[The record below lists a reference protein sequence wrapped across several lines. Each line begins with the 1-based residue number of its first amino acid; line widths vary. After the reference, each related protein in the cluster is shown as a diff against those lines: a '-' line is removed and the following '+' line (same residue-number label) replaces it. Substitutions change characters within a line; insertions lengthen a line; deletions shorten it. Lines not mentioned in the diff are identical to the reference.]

1 MLRTARIQKGAESPR
16 NEVAPR
22 KRGVTKLV
30 RQRENFNV
38 LMENYS
44 RVQELEEKSAN
55 AAGTANEKYEA
66 YADSFEAAMNRLT
79 AAWEEFTLKLQSS
92 TIVKTGIKTVTFF
105 VENLDKIAS
114 LLATIATTAA
124 GIKMQRGQSKL
135 FNKIW
140 AGGQPIRLLNKG
152 LFGENLGGKFNTYL
166 GARIE
171 ARNKRRRKE
180 GLFYWNETDPTQR
193 AKDKLSGPFAAWNK
207 NNPQNALTQALQE
220 NTAAITG
227 NTAAIRGE
235 TVSGQTQ
242 DVVKGL
248 DAEKYKKTIWYKG
261 KQGKRGLMGREL
273 VSANMGIDPTT
284 GKLTLLDNDGNF
296 IAGKAGKPNR
306 AMRKAYNKEVFGT
319 GFRKPSFGQ
328 GMGAA
333 LGGITSFIGGAIS
346 MDEAGGQNSILSSLI
361 NQTGQTV
368 KADGLDKLINGA
380 TKGGITAAAS
390 LIPGIGPIVG
400 PLLGEFV
407 GGPLGDLFTYLR
419 HEDELKRKERVAEAK
434 EQLEMLSS
442 ISDKLTGMED
452 LMDNEDWDADDYKQA
467 RESAEAIADE
477 LKDTKKGKEN
487 LLNWIG
493 DLGLTDKQG
502 NPVTVTDFDEA
513 IKLLYSDDAE
523 IRTKVYQAAS
533 LAVLEDIRDNTA
545 ASQEEERYNAN
556 NIETQWGI
564 TELITD
570 DMIWEDGGLGV
581 QNDLLRQALKD
592 HAGELKGVATYDNAS
607 GQFKVLGDT
616 NEEIAENLQKV
627 IDTLSGDS
635 RVTDATLKFLQSKLG
650 NVDNAIDT
658 LDDLDKE
665 NRQNNIALGYAES
678 GVGNLTS
685 EELEGETVDS
695 IISQIANEI
704 EGARDQAGRITKDY
718 YDDIKQYL
726 REQQEMSSVFA
737 GNGLTVQ
744 ELKEVGEKWTGKVA
758 EITAPA
764 TGERPGTVNP
774 VWAEWEAAL
783 ETNNLQKIW
792 ELAGYTGTANA
803 EQVSKWLNR
812 LYGTVAQ
819 ANPQNIKDI
828 AWALGMTEEALRNID
843 ALGDIDLSDALL
855 APDEIREKYASAVGL
870 WQTLIKEGT
879 LSAEELEQV
888 YSQYPETVG
897 KSFDEV
903 REILQSKVTG
913 EQEALYQQALFGDI
927 MESED
932 YLDQIVEE
940 IVEELED
947 NKNLSQYQDKINEIK
962 NAGSLSAAR
971 AIIANLGDGEWG
983 PLIEAL
989 KAAMDDTIQYELYDD
1004 EYLNSYM
1011 SYYSD
1016 YLSEQ
1021 IDALEEQKDAIGAV
1035 NEERKKELDLIKAE
1049 MALENAGKEKKK
1061 VWREGVGWT
1070 WVTDE
1075 EGVKEAQEALE
1086 EKQTEK
1092 RQDDV
1097 QLQIDYLEAQ
1107 KEFIEGLPDRE
1118 QMENYKQTFEE
1129 FNNAIS
1135 DGAKIVSMFVNRL
1148 QEFNIKDLF
1157 WGEGGYKEATS
1168 TRAEEKGKALEA
1180 AGLNLQAAIE
1190 RLKKVDEHDVNE
1202 YYAAISDYNAALS
1215 ELQTAYNEAKDVGVD
1230 VSDAKY
1236 SQYYLQATTNSDTGF
1251 YKGDA
1256 TKVSEASQI
1265 EGIEAQQELNR
1276 VLLVGSGKKADDR
1289 NYAAFTD
1296 AAEMAWDGQ
1305 QGIKNR
1311 LEENKDWTFRYKVPN
1326 KDGTYDEGK
1335 WEIYTAV
1342 NEVDALAALN
1352 SLPDYTVFN
1361 FGRHSKEAEYISDL
1375 ATGYAYKKG
1384 EKFYYVDFSQNKG
1397 GQTGGRWT
1405 PKNAFTAY
1413 GSDTYTFASLD
1424 YNNADNNTVEW
1435 GKDEDGKTAL
1445 VKKNATGTL
1454 SSSGGPTL
1462 INEEG
1467 TEALITPQGT
1477 LTALPAKTGVLPADI
1492 TENLWKLGGIAP
1504 SLISTLSSLTSSPY
1518 SSSNAGST
1526 VNNSGTFIDNLSMQI
1541 YPTKDYDMDK
1551 FLEEARAKARLSR
1564 NNN

>member
-1 MLRTARIQKGAESPR
+1 MRWPSNKWR
-16 NEVAPR
+16 
-22 KRGVTKLV
+22 VTILV
-30 RQRENFNV
+30 RQRESFNV

-92 TIVKTGIKTVTFF
+92 TIIKTGIKTVTFF
-105 VENLDKIAS
+105 IENLDKIAS

-171 ARNKRRRKE
+171 ARNKRRGKE

-193 AKDKLSGPFAAWNK
+193 AKDKLSGPFAAWNQ

-242 DVVKGL
+242 DVVKGF
-248 DAEKYKKTIWYKG
+248 DAKKYQRTIQYKADRKMRKLWG
-261 KQGKRGLMGREL
+261 KDTML
-273 VSANMGIDPTT
+273 SANIGIDPKT
-284 GKLTLLDNDGNF
+284 GKLSLMDNEGNF
-296 IAGKAGKPNR
+296 LGIAPNR

-319 GFRKPSFGQ
+319 GFGKPSFGQ

-346 MDEAGGQNSILSSLI
+346 MNEAGGNNSWASSLI

-368 KADGLDKLINGA
+368 EADGLDKLINGA

-390 LIPGIGPIVG
+390 LIPGIGPIIG

-477 LKDTKKGKEN
+477 LKGTKNGEEN
-487 LLNWIG
+487 LEKWLRSMNIVDENG
-493 DLGLTDKQG
+493 ATI
-502 NPVTVTDFDEA
+502 TDFDEA
-513 IKLLYSDDAE
+513 IKYLYSDDAE
-523 IRTKVYQAAS
+523 IRTKIYQAAS

-564 TELITD
+564 TELMTD

-627 IDTLSGDS
+627 IDVLSGDS

-650 NVDNAIDT
+650 NVENAIDT

-764 TGERPGTVNP
+764 KGERPGTVSP

-792 ELAGYTGTANA
+792 ELAGYTGTANS
-803 EQVSKWLNR
+803 EQVSEWLNR

-819 ANPQNIKDI
+819 ADPQNIKDI
-828 AWALGMTEEALRNID
+828 AWALGMTEQALKEID

-879 LSAEELEQV
+879 LGAEELEQV
-888 YSQYPETVG
+888 YSQYPETIG
-897 KSFDEV
+897 KSFDEI
-903 REILQSKVTG
+903 REILQGKVTG

-940 IVEELED
+940 LEG
-947 NKNLSQYQDKINEIK
+947 KENLSQYQDKINEIK

-1118 QMENYKQTFEE
+1118 QMENYKQTFGE

-1135 DGAKIVSMFVNRL
+1135 DGVKIVSMFTNRL

-1168 TRAEEKGKALEA
+1168 TRAKEKGEALEA
-1180 AGLNLQAAIE
+1180 AGQNLQKAVE
-1190 RLKKVDEHDVNE
+1190 RLQNVGEHDVNE
-1202 YYAAISDYNAALS
+1202 YYAAISDYNSALS
-1215 ELQTAYNEAKDVGVD
+1215 GLQTAYTEAKDAGVD
-1230 VSDAKY
+1230 VSDNKY
-1236 SQYYLQATTNSDTGF
+1236 SKYYLQATTD
-1251 YKGDA
+1251 GDSS
-1256 TKVSEASQI
+1256 KVSEASQI
-1265 EGIEAQQELNR
+1265 EDIEAQQELDR
-1276 VLLVGSGKKADDR
+1276 VLLVGSGRGENDQNYGALSKNADTFWESR
-1289 NYAAFTD
+1289 VKQNKGAFRFK
-1296 AAEMAWDGQ
+1296 Q
-1305 QGIKNR
+1305 
-1311 LEENKDWTFRYKVPN
+1311 PN
-1326 KDGTYDEGK
+1326 KDGTYPDSWEKFAGTVDEAK
-1335 WEIYTAV
+1335 QKIA
-1342 NEVDALAALN
+1342 
-1352 SLPDYTVFN
+1352 SLPAYTVFN
-1361 FGRHSKEAEYISDL
+1361 LGVHESESKKQL
-1375 ATGYAYKKG
+1375 AKTTGYSYKDTDGVLK
-1384 EKFYYVDFSQNKG
+1384 YIDFSQMNG
-1397 GQTGGRWT
+1397 GESGGRWDRSDKGAGS
-1405 PKNAFTAY
+1405 PGRAFGY
-1413 GSDTYTFASLD
+1413 WKSDGTY
-1424 YNNADNNTVEW
+1424 EW
-1435 GKDEDGKTAL
+1435 L
-1445 VKKNATGTL
+1445 ATGTL

>member
-1 MLRTARIQKGAESPR
+1 
-16 NEVAPR
+16 
-22 KRGVTKLV
+22 
-30 RQRENFNV
+30 
-38 LMENYS
+38 MENYS

-66 YADSFEAAMNRLT
+66 YADSFEAAINRLT

-92 TIVKTGIKTVTFF
+92 TIIKTGIKTVTFF
-105 VENLDKIAS
+105 IENLDKIAS

-171 ARNKRRRKE
+171 ARNKRRGKE

-242 DVVKGL
+242 DVVKGF
-248 DAEKYKKTIWYKG
+248 DAKKYQRTIQYKADRKTRKLWG
-261 KQGKRGLMGREL
+261 KDTML
-273 VSANMGIDPTT
+273 SANIGIDPKT
-284 GKLTLLDNDGNF
+284 GKLSLMDNEGNF
-296 IAGKAGKPNR
+296 SGIAPNR

-346 MDEAGGQNSILSSLI
+346 MNEAGGQNSILSSLI

-368 KADGLDKLINGA
+368 EADAVDKLVNGA

-452 LMDNEDWDADDYKQA
+452 LMDNEDWGADDYKQA
-467 RESAEAIADE
+467 RESAEAVADE
-477 LKDTKKGKEN
+477 LKDTKNGKQN
-487 LLNWIG
+487 LLDWIKA
-493 DLGLTDKQG
+493 LGLTDEQG
-502 NPVTVTDFDEA
+502 NAVTVADFDEA

-523 IRTKVYQAAS
+523 VRTKVYQAAS

-564 TELITD
+564 TELLTD

-581 QNDLLRQALKD
+581 QNDYLRQALKD
-592 HAGELKGVATYDNAS
+592 HAGELKDVATYDNAS
-607 GQFKVLGDT
+607 GMFKVLGDT
-616 NEEIAENLQKV
+616 NEEIAENLQEV
-627 IDTLSGDS
+627 IDVLSGDS
-635 RVTDATLKFLQSKLG
+635 RVTDATLKFLQSKL
-650 NVDNAIDT
+650 NNIENAIDT
-658 LDDLDKE
+658 VDDLDKQ
-665 NRQNNIALGYAES
+665 NRQANIALAYAES
-678 GVGNLTS
+678 EVGNLTS

-695 IISQIANEI
+695 LISQIANKI

-718 YDDIKQYL
+718 YDEIKQYL

-737 GNGLTVQ
+737 GEGLTVQ
-744 ELKEVGEKWTGKVA
+744 ELKEVGEKWTSKVA

-764 TGERPGTVNP
+764 TGKRPGTVVND
-774 VWAEWEAAL
+774 WAQWEAAL

-792 ELAGYTGTANA
+792 ELAGYTGDVNS
-803 EQVSKWLNR
+803 EQASAWLNR

-819 ANPQNIKDI
+819 ADPQNIKDI
-828 AWALGMTEEALRNID
+828 AWALGMTEQALKEID

-855 APDEIREKYASAVGL
+855 APDEIREKYASAAGL

-888 YSQYPETVG
+888 YSQYPETIG
-897 KSFDEV
+897 KSFDEI
-903 REILQSKVTG
+903 REILQGKVTG
-913 EQEALYQQALFGDI
+913 EQEALYQQVLFGDI

-932 YLDQIVEE
+932 YLDQVVKESKDALNTAFGKGVITSKDLSKYEE
-940 IVEELED
+940 KIKELR
-947 NKNLSQYQDKINEIK
+947 

-971 AIIANLGDGEWG
+971 AIIANLANGEWD

-989 KAAMDDTIQYELYDD
+989 KTAMDDTIQYELYDD

-1035 NEERKKELDLIKAE
+1035 NKERKKELDLIKAE
-1049 MALENAGKEKKK
+1049 MALENASKEKKK

-1075 EGVKEAQEALE
+1075 EGVKEAQETLE

-1118 QMENYKQTFEE
+1118 QMEHYKQTFEE
-1129 FNNAIS
+1129 FNNVIS
-1135 DGAKIVSMFVNRL
+1135 DGAKIVSMFTNRL

-1157 WGEGGYKEATS
+1157 WGGGGYNEATS
-1168 TRAEEKGKALEA
+1168 TRAEEKGKALKA
-1180 AGLNLQAAIE
+1180 AEENFKKAIDALNNATT
-1190 RLKKVDEHDVNE
+1190 RDEYFV
-1202 YYAAISDYNAALS
+1202 AVSDYNAALS
-1215 ELQTAYNEAKDVGVD
+1215 ELQTAYQEAKEVGIDVSGKSYAQAIQKTDGYGTDSEHV
-1230 VSDAKY
+1230 VSDAG
-1236 SQYYLQATTNSDTGF
+1236 QL
-1251 YKGDA
+1251 
-1256 TKVSEASQI
+1256 VQI
-1265 EGIEAQQELNR
+1265 KAEEYDPNR
-1276 VLLVGSGKKADDR
+1276 ILLTGSGMGSTDK
-1289 NYAAFTD
+1289 NYGAFTD
-1296 AAEMAWDGQ
+1296 ANEITWDGQ
-1305 QGIKNR
+1305 YGIRERINA
-1311 LEENKDWTFRYKVPN
+1311 KDMTFRYMLQN
-1326 KDGTYDEGK
+1326 KNGSYSGD
-1335 WEIYTAV
+1335 WNVYTP
-1342 NEVDALAALN
+1342 ESEEDALAAIN

-1361 FGRHSKEAEYISDL
+1361 FGKHASESSYSADR

-1384 EKFYYVDFSQNKG
+1384 GKFYYVDFTQESG
-1397 GQTGGRWT
+1397 GEIGRWK
-1405 PKNAFTAY
+1405 PKDSSQHGA
-1413 GSDTYTFASLD
+1413 TFGGTDSED
-1424 YNNADNNTVEW
+1424 TVEW
-1435 GKDEDGKTAL
+1435 GTDENGNPVL
-1445 VKKNATGTL
+1445 VKKNAAGTL